1 MITLPFGRFN
11 LYILDN
17 NDTEFEI
24 EPFSVSARIITKD
37 EKQLIS
43 VICNDIPCKICPV
56 YSQCKG
62 EKATEAIA
70 NYINDE
76 LPELKI

>member
-24 EPFSVSARIITKD
+24 EPFSVSARIITKN

-56 YSQCKG
+56 YDQCKG

-70 NYINDE
+70 NYISDE